1 MAKLRTKCK
10 VDAETPILEWLPDI
24 AVIMGTI
31 SMLLPKRSEDNDNYG
46 DDDF

>member
-1 MAKLRTKCK
+1 MAKLRTKCE

-24 AVIMGTI
+24 AVITGTM
-31 SMLLPKRSEDNDNYG
+31 SMSLPKRSEDNDNDS